1 MQILW
6 IQKLIEPKQAL
17 PTERKRFSNHD
28 LFALVLPIVAEQ
40 FLALLVGIADTLMVS
55 YAGEA
60 AVSGVSLVNQLN
72 NVFILIFSALASGGA
87 VIASQYIGSSDKE
100 NGVDAASQLFMITA
114 LISIVLTA
122 VTLMFGHSIF
132 TVLFGAVET
141 AVYTDGMEYL
151 RISAYSFVALAI
163 YNACAGL
170 YRSMGKTKE
179 LMMVSL
185 AMNAINVVGN
195 AIGVFVLHAGVAGVA
210 WPSLIS
216 RVFAAVV
223 MLVLT
228 ANQSNVIYLHLSNIF
243 AWHVEMISKIF
254 YVAIPNSI
262 ENGLFQMA
270 KVALSSIV
278 AMFGTVQIAANGVA
292 QSFWSMAALFALAMG
307 PAFITV
313 VGQYMG
319 AGDSEGAEYYMKK
332 LLSIT
337 YLGGFLWNAVFFALT
352 PLLLML
358 YDLSGETVRLVLLL
372 ALLHNLFNALFCPL
386 SYSFSSGLRAAGD
399 VKFNLYSSIFS
410 SVICRVT
417 LSVVFGI
424 LLNMGVIGITLAMV
438 CDWGVKA
445 ALVVIRYRSGK
456 WKTFQL
462 I

>member
-1 MQILW
+1 M
-6 IQKLIEPKQAL
+6 QKLIEPKTPLA
-17 PTERKRFSNHD
+17 PERKRFSNHD

-87 VIASQYIGSSDKE
+87 VIASQYIGSGDQE
-100 NGVDAASQLFMITA
+100 NGIDAASQLLMITT

-122 VTLMFGHSIF
+122 VTLLFGNSIF
-132 TVLFGAVET
+132 TALFGAVET
-141 AVYTDGMEYL
+141 EVYTDGMEYL
-151 RISAYSFVALAI
+151 RISAYSFVALAA

-179 LMMVSL
+179 LMYVSL
-185 AMNAINVVGN
+185 GMNAINVVGN

-210 WPSLIS
+210 YPSLIS
-216 RVFAAVV
+216 RIFAAVV

-228 ANQSNVIYLHLSNIF
+228 GRHKNAIYLRLSSIF
-243 AWHVEMISKIF
+243 AWHGKMIGRIF
-254 YVAIPNSI
+254 HVAIPNSI
-262 ENGLFQMA
+262 ENGLFQMT

-332 LLSIT
+332 LLRIT
-337 YLGGFLWNAVFFALT
+337 YLGGILWNIVFFAMT

-358 YDLSGETVRLVLLL
+358 YDLSSETVQLVLIL
-372 ALLHNLFNALFCPL
+372 AFLHNLFNALFCPL

-399 VKFNLYSSIFS
+399 VRFNLYSSIFS
-410 SVICRVT
+410 SVICRVA

-424 LLNMGVIGITLAMV
+424 WLNMGVIGITLAMA

-445 ALVVIRYRSGK
+445 LLVVIRYRSGK